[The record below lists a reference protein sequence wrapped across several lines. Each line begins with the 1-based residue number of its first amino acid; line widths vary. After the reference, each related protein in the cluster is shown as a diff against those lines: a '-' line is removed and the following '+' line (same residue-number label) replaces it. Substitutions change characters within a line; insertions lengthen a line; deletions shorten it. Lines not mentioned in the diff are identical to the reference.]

1 LALKYGT
8 CNIRQTDNETPDDF
22 TGSDTVTFF
31 QLISDR
37 RFKEY
42 IPDNPFTGFGFF
54 LSWNETDV

>member
-1 LALKYGT
+1 MMMAILSITGNFGRKSLAT
-8 CNIRQTDNETPDDF
+8 ETL
-22 TGSDTVTFF
+22 F
-31 QLISDR
+31 QITSDR